1 MMGML
6 SHLADTADP
15 RSISVV
21 HADRAPASHAHRAE
35 LAELVDRLPFAVMH
49 RWYEDLGARRPEN
62 GLREGRADLGEIT
75 IAEGTHVYLC
85 GPLPFMLGMREAL
98 LGKGVAAEHIHYEVF
113 GPDSWAATP
122 A

>member
-1 MMGML
+1 ML

-15 RSISVV
+15 RSISVI

-49 RWYEDLGARRPEN
+49 RWYEDLGARRPED

-98 LGKGVAAEHIHYEVF
+98 LGKGVAAGNIHYEVF
-113 GPDSWAATP
+113 GPDSWATTP